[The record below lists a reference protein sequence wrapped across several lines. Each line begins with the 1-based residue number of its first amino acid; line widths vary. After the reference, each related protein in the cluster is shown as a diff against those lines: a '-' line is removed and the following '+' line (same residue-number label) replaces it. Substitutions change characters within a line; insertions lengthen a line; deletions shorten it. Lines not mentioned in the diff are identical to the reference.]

1 MLPKLIRIRTY
12 ADVHKRTVKLL
23 VSIKE
28 AAQRLGVGRTLTYHL
43 IDKGQLDTV
52 KIGTRRLVK
61 IDSIKALVERAAGG
75 AE

>member
-1 MLPKLIRIRTY
+1 M
-12 ADVHKRTVKLL
+12 L

-43 IDKGQLDTV
+43 IEQGQLDTV
-52 KIGTRRLVK
+52 KIGSRRLVK
-61 IDSIKALVERAAGG
+61 VDSIKALVDRATGG

>member
-1 MLPKLIRIRTY
+1 MIM
-12 ADVHKRTVKLL
+12 L

-43 IDKGQLDTV
+43 IDQGQLDTV

-61 IDSIKALVERAAGG
+61 IDSIRALVERAAGG